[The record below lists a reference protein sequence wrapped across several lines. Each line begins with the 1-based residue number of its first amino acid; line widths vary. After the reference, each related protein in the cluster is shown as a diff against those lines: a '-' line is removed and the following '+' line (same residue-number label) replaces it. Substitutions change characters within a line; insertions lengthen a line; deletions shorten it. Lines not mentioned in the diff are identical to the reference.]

1 MIGILS
7 RCFIMGLILVFAFGC
22 GESQTGQG
30 QADQV
35 LQSFSEGCSLCHGA
49 GSTVDVAVE
58 HATAAGT
65 ITGEITNVTVVGA
78 VTTVFFTIT
87 SGQSPIIGIDA
98 NSSPLSTG
106 SIRFTIAQL
115 DATGNWQSYI
125 NTTETKAA
133 GDPGT
138 TADGN
143 TAVQA
148 TYEKADDSDG
158 TFAEVGSGAY
168 TYQFSFDI
176 TSVTTPLAVTYTDTL
191 THRVAM
197 QVSDNVANAFY
208 DFRPS
213 DGAIAGITT
222 RDIAMNASCNECHVK
237 LGFHGSDRIQ
247 VEYCVTCHNPGSA
260 DAHSDN
266 TVDFDVMIHKIH
278 TGEDLPEVEAGGA
291 YTIWGYNESEND
303 YSTVVYPQD
312 SRNCTKC
319 HDGAD
324 ADTPDGDNW
333 KDEPSTSACTSCHE
347 ADAVSD
353 DYPAFPALTAAEIT
367 TAHVIPEQVAAQN
380 LELNILEVTTAAGT
394 GGALDVTIQFS
405 VTDPL
410 NSDLEYDIMDTDP
423 LDLTP
428 LSFLIGWDTTDYTNT
443 GSGSTPAQAVG
454 VSVTNA
460 TGDANNIFTL
470 TVSDAVPAGVTGSG
484 VVGLQ
489 GHPYSDQ
496 NGDGD
501 IDDRIPVKSVFKSF
515 DITDATAQ
523 DRRAVVDIDNCNNC
537 HQSLSLHGSN
547 RTDEIQVC
555 VMCHNPDA
563 TDVSVRPTDGTAT
576 TDGKTE
582 EAIDMKYMIHAIHAA
597 DNDQHGFREDG
608 IVVYG
613 YRGSINDFSHV
624 RYPGNLQNCGAC
636 HTGSTY
642 EVPIDE
648 NALPTTIKTG
658 SDPAVPNDDTKI
670 TPTAA
675 VCSSCHDSLSAR
687 THMTEEGG
695 RFDLSY
701 TAEGE
706 ASAGGPS
713 GTQPAGHS
721 DRTDCS
727 SCHS

>member
-7 RCFIMGLILVFAFGC
+7 RCFIMGLVLVFAFGC

-58 HATAAGT
+58 HATAADT
-65 ITGEITNVTVVGA
+65 ITGEITNVTAGA

-87 SGQSPIIGIDA
+87 SDQSPIIGIDA
-98 NSSPLSTG
+98 TSSPLSTG

-148 TYEKADDSDG
+148 TYEKASDADG

-222 RDIAMNASCNECHVK
+222 RDIVMNASCNECHVK

-247 VEYCVTCHNPGSA
+247 VEYCVTCHNPFSA

-278 TGEDLPEVEAGGA
+278 TGEGLPEVEAGGA
-291 YTIWGYNESEND
+291 YKIWGYNDAEHD

-324 ADTPDGDNW
+324 AATPDGDNW
-333 KDEPSTSACTSCHE
+333 QTFPTIE
-347 ADAVSD
+347 A
-353 DYPAFPALTAAEIT
+353 
-367 TAHVIPEQVAAQN
+367 
-380 LELNILEVTTAAGT
+380 
-394 GGALDVTIQFS
+394 
-405 VTDPL
+405 
-410 NSDLEYDIMDTDP
+410 
-423 LDLTP
+423 
-428 LSFLIGWDTTDYTNT
+428 
-443 GSGSTPAQAVG
+443 
-454 VSVTNA
+454 
-460 TGDANNIFTL
+460 
-470 TVSDAVPAGVTGSG
+470 
-484 VVGLQ
+484 
-489 GHPYSDQ
+489 
-496 NGDGD
+496 
-501 IDDRIPVKSVFKSF
+501 
-515 DITDATAQ
+515 
-523 DRRAVVDIDNCNNC
+523 
-537 HQSLSLHGSN
+537 
-547 RTDEIQVC
+547 
-555 VMCHNPDA
+555 
-563 TDVSVRPTDGTAT
+563 
-576 TDGKTE
+576 
-582 EAIDMKYMIHAIHAA
+582 
-597 DNDQHGFREDG
+597 
-608 IVVYG
+608 
-613 YRGSINDFSHV
+613 
-624 RYPGNLQNCGAC
+624 
-636 HTGSTY
+636 
-642 EVPIDE
+642 
-648 NALPTTIKTG
+648 
-658 SDPAVPNDDTKI
+658 
-670 TPTAA
+670 
-675 VCSSCHDSLSAR
+675 CSSCHDRTSFAATPPAR
-687 THMTEEGG
+687 TIP
-695 RFDLSY
+695 S
-701 TAEGE
+701 AE
-706 ASAGGPS
+706 S
-713 GTQPAGHS
+713 Q
-721 DRTDCS
+721 
-727 SCHS
+727 